1 MTHRI
6 LLRGVVIDVP
16 SEQLPAT
23 RRFWSGALL
32 TESRVVPGHS
42 EFIGFSEPAALANV
56 GLQDVGDSPAAVHLD
71 IETDDVEAEV
81 ARLLLLGAREKFR
94 HRSWVVMS
102 DPAGIV
108 FCVTPPD
115 SDEFDAR
122 ARIVTS

>member
-56 GLQDVGDSPAAVHLD
+56 GLQDVGDSPAALHLD
-71 IETDDVEAEV
+71 TRPTTWRP
-81 ARLLLLGAREKFR
+81 RLLDSSCWGRE
-94 HRSWVVMS
+94 RSFGI
-102 DPAGIV
+102 DPG
-108 FCVTPPD
+108 
-115 SDEFDAR
+115 S
-122 ARIVTS
+122 S